1 MSEGDF
7 EFFITK
13 EDMEKLKQAFKPVL
27 FEEYL
32 KFQVDSTGV
41 TISTLDNGV
50 TSWVKIF
57 FTQEVTQEGVFHLE
71 RSRVNKL
78 ADACTEGV
86 SFEVKDFNLNA
97 HIGST
102 VLHMTLPLCEINTN
116 LGYESTSGETLS
128 SARLKDLTSRC
139 RASGVTNSLP
149 LYTMTLGEDWTYGV
163 TQSIT
168 RVAGGFE
175 NLSINLPPSFMH
187 YLSNICTTGEDI
199 KFTLDEYS
207 GVLVVESGGI
217 FHKVSVQERGIEG
230 VGGLFSSKPDFSA
243 SFEVGE
249 ALEKLF
255 VLSVPLT
262 GIDNPIFK
270 FKGSGD
276 PLRLEMSVEDI
287 GNRVSHSILDV
298 SSPEG
303 DLSETSL
310 SVSSYTKA
318 LKTLQG
324 DSITMY
330 TISSAV
336 VVSDGV
342 QTTALIKF
350 L

>member
-1 MSEGDF
+1 MSEGYLKI
-7 EFFITK
+7 FITK

-50 TSWVKIF
+50 TSWVKISS
-57 FTQEVTQEGVFHLE
+57 TQHSYEGVFHLE
-71 RSRVNKL
+71 RSRINKL

-116 LGYESTSGETLS
+116 LNYESTTGETLS
-128 SARLKDLTSRC
+128 SERLKDLTSRC
-139 RASGVTNSLP
+139 RASGVTSSLP
-149 LYTMTLGEDWTYGV
+149 LYSMTLGESWTYGV

-175 NLSINLPPSFMH
+175 NLSIDLPPSFML
-187 YLSNICTTGEDI
+187 YLSNICSTGEGI

-207 GVLVVESGGI
+207 GVLVVESGSI
-217 FHKVSVQERGIEG
+217 FHKVSVQDNGIKG
-230 VGGLFSSKPDFSA
+230 VEAIFRAKPDFSA
-243 SFEVGE
+243 SFGVGD

-255 VLSVPLT
+255 MLSVPLT

-270 FKGSGD
+270 FKGCGD
-276 PLRLEMSVEDI
+276 PLRIEMSVEDI
-287 GNRVSHSILDV
+287 GNRVSNSILDV

-303 DLSETSL
+303 ELSETAL
-310 SVSSYTKA
+310 SVLSYTKA
-318 LKTLQG
+318 LKTLHG
-324 DSITMY
+324 DSITMS

-336 VVSDGV
+336 LVSDGV